1 MFSSVG
7 FLIFFSIRRRKKQK
21 PKNQTNKKQ
30 LKSKQ
35 TTKKHPSKI
44 KGKKIVKE
52 ELQGH
57 KFRKYEAS
65 LKKPQNGSF
74 KLLFHFV
81 LKFNPRVRR
90 INYSPAFNSAAF
102 ILFS

>member
-1 MFSSVG
+1 M
-7 FLIFFSIRRRKKQK
+7 
-21 PKNQTNKKQ
+21 
-30 LKSKQ
+30 
-35 TTKKHPSKI
+35 
-44 KGKKIVKE
+44 KE